1 MIGATAINQVILM
14 GRLTRTPE
22 LRTTQGGISNC
33 SFTVAVTR
41 NFQNQNGE
49 RESDFITC
57 VAWRQT
63 AEFICRN
70 FSKGQLILV
79 EGDLRTR
86 SYDDRNH
93 PDVKHYVTEVF
104 VNNVGFG
111 ETKASADL
119 ARGGQGGGYQGGYQQ
134 GGYNQGGYQQGGYNQ
149 GNNYNQNGYGNQGGG
164 QPNNFGGNQGYSAP
178 PPQNDP
184 TVGDLNDFE
193 EVISESDLPF

>member
-1 MIGATAINQVILM
+1 M
-14 GRLTRTPE
+14 GRLTATPE
-22 LRTTQGGISNC
+22 LRQTSGGIPTTQ
-33 SFTVAVTR
+33 FTVAITR
-41 NFQNQNGE
+41 TYQNQNGE
-49 RESDFITC
+49 RQSDFITC

-70 FSKGQLILV
+70 FTKGRLILV

-111 ETKASADL
+111 ETKSSS
-119 ARGGQGGGYQGGYQQ
+119 QGGGYQQGNYQQGGYQQ
-134 GGYNQGGYQQGGYNQ
+134 GGYAPQQSAPQYGGQGGYQQPY
-149 GNNYNQNGYGNQGGG
+149 
-164 QPNNFGGNQGYSAP
+164 QPQTAP
-178 PPQNDP
+178 PASVND
-184 TVGDLNDFE
+184 LSDFE